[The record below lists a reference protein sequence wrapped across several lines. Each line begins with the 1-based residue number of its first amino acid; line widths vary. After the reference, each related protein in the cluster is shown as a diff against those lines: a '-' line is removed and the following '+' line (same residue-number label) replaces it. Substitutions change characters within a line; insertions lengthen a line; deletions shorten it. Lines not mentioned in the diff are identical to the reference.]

1 MTPLIEAF
9 RWLNDPL
16 NWTGP
21 GGVLSL
27 TVEHLA
33 MTLAAVALA
42 ALIALPLGV
51 WLGQSRRAAQFGAGV
66 IVFANVTRAIPT
78 IALLMIFASTSI
90 GFGNKPT
97 VLAAAI
103 FALPV
108 LLANT
113 HAGLIG
119 VAPDIL
125 DAARG
130 TGMRQRTITTRVALP
145 LALPM
150 ILTGLRT
157 ATVQLIATIPL
168 AALVGGGGLGVIV
181 IRGFGL
187 QRFGQVIA
195 GGILIAVLCLL
206 IEGVLAFL
214 ERRTK
219 PAYLRASTRN
229 QQPTAE
235 SLAPR

>member
-1 MTPLIEAF
+1 MSILREAF
-9 RWLNDPL
+9 LWLNDPL
-16 NWTGP
+16 NWNGSN
-21 GGVLSL
+21 GIFNL
-27 TVEHLA
+27 TVEHLV
-33 MTLAAVALA
+33 MTVVAVLLAAAV
-42 ALIALPLGV
+42 ALPLGV
-51 WLGQSRRAAQFGAGV
+51 WLGQSSRAAQLGTSV

-108 LLANT
+108 ILANT
-113 HAGLIG
+113 HAGMVG
-119 VAPDIL
+119 VAPEIL

-130 TGMRQRTITTRVALP
+130 MGMRRPAIVTRVALP
-145 LALPM
+145 LALPL

-195 GGILIAVLCLL
+195 GGLLIAVLCLL
-206 IEGVLAFL
+206 IDAVLGFI

-219 PAYLRASTRN
+219 PSYMRPEKNT
-229 QQPTAE
+229 
-235 SLAPR
+235 